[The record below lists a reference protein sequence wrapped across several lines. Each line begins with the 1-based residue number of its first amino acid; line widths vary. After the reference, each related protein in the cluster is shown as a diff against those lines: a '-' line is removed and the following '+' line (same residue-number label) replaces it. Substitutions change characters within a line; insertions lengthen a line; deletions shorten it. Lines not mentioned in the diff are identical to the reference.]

1 MIKPIATSLPGL
13 QDAEA
18 ALQAWGEAN
27 DAADEAGRAALA
39 GLRAALV
46 RLADLSST
54 ALEEGRRGPL
64 KARAEQL
71 ERALR
76 AAVHQT
82 EDVDKE
88 RLPRALEFRDSE
100 LIEEVLRARR
110 EGTTA
115 RREGTAAGVLRTV

>member
-1 MIKPIATSLPGL
+1 MIKPIATSLPEF

-18 ALQAWGEAN
+18 ALEAWGEAN
-27 DAADEAGRAALA
+27 DAADQAGRAALA
-39 GLRAALV
+39 GIRAALV
-46 RLADLSST
+46 RLADLSVV
-54 ALEEGRRGPL
+54 ALEQGRRGPL

-76 AAVHQT
+76 AAVQQT
-82 EDVDKE
+82 EEVDQE
-88 RLPRALEFRDSE
+88 RLPQALEFRDSE

-115 RREGTAAGVLRTV
+115 GVLRSL